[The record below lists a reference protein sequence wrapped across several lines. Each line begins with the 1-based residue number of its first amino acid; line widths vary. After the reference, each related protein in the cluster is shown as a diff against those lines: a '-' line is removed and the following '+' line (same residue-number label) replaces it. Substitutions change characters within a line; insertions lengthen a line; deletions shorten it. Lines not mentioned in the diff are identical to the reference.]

1 MSLGIYLV
9 MLFFIWVY
17 IIIFY
22 TVFAYNFGIDRLDE
36 FESLDKYFVLVIF
49 MLTIITLPYIFLNY
63 NIDELRFI

>member
-1 MSLGIYLV
+1 
-9 MLFFIWVY
+9 MLFFTWVH

-22 TVFAYNFGIDRLDE
+22 TVFTYNFGIDRLDE
-36 FESLDKYFVLVIF
+36 FESLDKYFLLVIF